1 MGIRNLNKLLE
12 YYGNA
17 KNLYFSGREELC
29 KACFVTGI
37 NDINIIDEID
47 NTRELNSI
55 KEMISRLEM
64 DNTGLI
70 TRNEDLYPEKLKNIT
85 DSPVL
90 LYYKGNR
97 SLFDKYKKKDLKNI
111 AIVGARNCTEYGRKT
126 AYELAYNLA
135 RNNIN
140 IISGMARGIDKAA
153 HLGALDAGGITT
165 AILGSGINVCYPSEN
180 RDIYRR
186 IMEKG
191 IVISEY
197 GLDENPLAWH
207 FPMRNRIIS
216 GLCDAII
223 VVEAREKSGSL
234 ITAERAL
241 EQGKDIY
248 AVPGRI
254 NDKLSRGCNN
264 LIKEGAGIVIS
275 PEQIMDDL
283 DIVMGVT
290 DGFEKNKNITLE
302 KDLELLYSC
311 VDYFPKNIEQLMCES
326 KMGSVQFLKNIITLQ
341 MMNLIDEPTKNVY
354 VRR

>member
-1 MGIRNLNKLLE
+1 MQ
-12 YYGNA
+12 
-17 KNLYFSGREELC
+17 EE
-29 KACFVTGI
+29 
-37 NDINIIDEID
+37 
-47 NTRELNSI
+47 SQ
-55 KEMISRLEM
+55 
-64 DNTGLI
+64 
-70 TRNEDLYPEKLKNIT
+70 P
-85 DSPVL
+85 
-90 LYYKGNR
+90 
-97 SLFDKYKKKDLKNI
+97 LFL
-111 AIVGARNCTEYGRKT
+111 G
-126 AYELAYNLA
+126 
-135 RNNIN
+135 
-140 IISGMARGIDKAA
+140 GIDKAA

-326 KMGSVQFLKNIITLQ
+326 KMGSVQFFKNIITLQ

>member
-1 MGIRNLNKLLE
+1 M
-12 YYGNA
+12 
-17 KNLYFSGREELC
+17 
-29 KACFVTGI
+29 
-37 NDINIIDEID
+37 
-47 NTRELNSI
+47 
-55 KEMISRLEM
+55 
-64 DNTGLI
+64 
-70 TRNEDLYPEKLKNIT
+70 
-85 DSPVL
+85 

-241 EQGKDIY
+241 E
-248 AVPGRI
+248 R
-254 NDKLSRGCNN
+254 
-264 LIKEGAGIVIS
+264 
-275 PEQIMDDL
+275 
-283 DIVMGVT
+283 
-290 DGFEKNKNITLE
+290 
-302 KDLELLYSC
+302 
-311 VDYFPKNIEQLMCES
+311 
-326 KMGSVQFLKNIITLQ
+326 
-341 MMNLIDEPTKNVY
+341 
-354 VRR
+354 

>member
-70 TRNEDLYPEKLKNIT
+70 TRNEDLYPEK
-85 DSPVL
+85 
-90 LYYKGNR
+90 
-97 SLFDKYKKKDLKNI
+97 LKNI

-326 KMGSVQFLKNIITLQ
+326 KMGSVQFFKNIITLQ